1 MKLIIDG
8 HEMVAEA
15 GKSLLDMIRE
25 LGLVTGKLS
34 TEPIAAMAAS
44 PKAFACA
51 LSTMVE
57 MLFRAS
63 AERPSAEGRNTP
75 LGK

>member
-8 HEMVAEA
+8 HEIVAEA

-34 TEPIAAMAAS
+34 YAQ
-44 PKAFACA
+44 
-51 LSTMVE
+51 
-57 MLFRAS
+57 
-63 AERPSAEGRNTP
+63 
-75 LGK
+75 